1 MQQQLLTSS
10 GNINISPPQPP
21 HKMKG
26 RKKEKC
32 PAGSNYTCLVVKH
45 DEDDVEEERSKE
57 SNDSRDSEDS
67 DESDNQAKAKLVL
80 ASKRVPV
87 F

>member
-1 MQQQLLTSS
+1 
-10 GNINISPPQPP
+10 
-21 HKMKG
+21 MKG
-26 RKKEKC
+26 RKKDKF
-32 PAGSNYTCLVVKH
+32 PAGSDYTCLVVKH

-57 SNDSRDSEDS
+57 SDDSRDSEDSDDSDDSDNSDDSDDS